1 MCDFKKPDA
10 LKYDTDSHTL
20 SLSSLSYTEKTTV
33 KKLRNGD
40 VAEAGK
46 FYEGDIA
53 NFWEFSR
60 SWIVNCTL
68 ASFFGL
74 QFFVLIASYLSVIS
88 GWTGSFNCTGVYVTL
103 LQVNS

>member
-20 SLSSLSYTEKTTV
+20 SLSSLSYTEKNTV

-53 NFWEFSR
+53 NF
-60 SWIVNCTL
+60 
-68 ASFFGL
+68 
-74 QFFVLIASYLSVIS
+74 
-88 GWTGSFNCTGVYVTL
+88 
-103 LQVNS
+103 